1 MNSSELREA
10 CMEVKKASRV
20 LGNLSES
27 KKNEVLGA
35 VHYALL
41 KESDFIRKGYGT
53 RGIGISSVIIHEGT
67 TYSDC
72 EEDCLHCGRGK
83 TGYDPPGSIGQ
94 DYQ

>member
-35 VHYALL
+35 VHDALSSL
-41 KESDFIRKGYGT
+41 RKTQRIWNARNRYFIC
-53 RGIGISSVIIHEGT
+53 H
-67 TYSDC
+67 
-72 EEDCLHCGRGK
+72 H
-83 TGYDPPGSIGQ
+83 P
-94 DYQ
+94 

>member
-35 VHYALL
+35 GHDALL
-41 KESDFIRKGYGT
+41 KESDFILAENAKDMERAE
-53 RGIGISSVIIHEGT
+53 SVFHL
-67 TYSDC
+67 S
-72 EEDCLHCGRGK
+72 
-83 TGYDPPGSIGQ
+83 
-94 DYQ
+94 